1 MKLFQALAGV
11 ILLGGALT
19 ACSGS
24 DDGGD
29 SGASSDYCK
38 DLRAA
43 KSDLKTLADGD
54 VAEFDTALATM
65 HKLADEAPGDIKD
78 DWAVLDG
85 AVTKIE
91 DAFSDAGIELSDLEE
106 IQAGRVPEGVDA
118 SKLASLGATLN
129 DINSEKY
136 TDASKNIEKHAKD
149 TCNVD
154 LNE

>member
-1 MKLFQALAGV
+1 MKFSQALVGV
-11 ILLGGALT
+11 IILGSALT
-19 ACSGS
+19 ACGD

-29 SGASSDYCK
+29 SGASSEYCK
-38 DLRAA
+38 DLRSASA
-43 KSDLKTLADGD
+43 DLKTLSDGD
-54 VAEFDTALATM
+54 VAEFDNALATM